1 MWGWWSLPTKSL
13 SNLPVR
19 ASAKTRWIMEDDN
32 EYGEL
37 NQKMALITVAVLNV
51 VSMGTYKH
59 GLWYLVCIDC
69 TCECVIF
76 NPHQEGASKPVH
88 FYMGRTTA
96 HISLYPS
103 YKLTTTGTG

>member
-1 MWGWWSLPTKSL
+1 
-13 SNLPVR
+13 
-19 ASAKTRWIMEDDN
+19 MEDGN

-37 NQKMALITVAVLNV
+37 NQIIALITVAVLNV

-59 GLWYLVCIDC
+59 SLWYLVCIDC

-76 NPHQEGASKPVH
+76 NSHQEGASETVH
-88 FYMGRTTA
+88 FYMARTTA
-96 HISLYPS
+96 HISLCPS

>member
-1 MWGWWSLPTKSL
+1 
-13 SNLPVR
+13 
-19 ASAKTRWIMEDDN
+19 MEDGN

-37 NQKMALITVAVLNV
+37 NQIIALITVAVLNV
-51 VSMGTYKH
+51 GSMGTCKH
-59 GLWYLVCIDC
+59 SLLHLVCIDC

-76 NPHQEGASKPVH
+76 NPHQEGDSETVH

-103 YKLTTTGTG
+103 YRLTTTGTG